1 MTQTVEQA
9 AITPEVLP
17 PCCEICQKASKEM
30 EPGNRLLGGPV
41 VFVCEICL
49 ESGR

>member
-1 MTQTVEQA
+1 MQA
-9 AITPEVLP
+9 LKQEVLMPEVLP
-17 PCCEICQKASKEM
+17 PCCEVCEKTSKEM